1 MSASAVRAVVDS
13 NLLVRG
19 VLGRRPTSVAVQ
31 LHRAILL
38 RRFRLVISDYIL
50 EEVRDVLASPELK
63 ESGAPTARVIDRI
76 LNALRLSA
84 HVVPGAFEVN
94 LVPADPK
101 DNPIVACALEGDA
114 EYIVTDDRR
123 HLLPL
128 GTVRVAGYRPV
139 RVVSAFDFLRRES
152 IG

>member
-1 MSASAVRAVVDS
+1 MSASVVRAVVDS

-19 VLGRRPTSVAVQ
+19 VLGRRPTSVAVR

-38 RRFRLVISDYIL
+38 RRFRLVTSEYIL
-50 EEVRDVLASPELK
+50 EEVREVLASPELQ
-63 ESGAPTARVIDRI
+63 EAGAPPSGVVEQI
-76 LNALRLSA
+76 LAGLRSSGE
-84 HVVPGAFEVN
+84 VMPGDFEVN

-101 DNPIVACALEGDA
+101 DNPVVACALEGDA

-128 GTVRVAGYRPV
+128 GTVRVTGYRPV
-139 RVVSAFDFLRRES
+139 RVVTAFDFLRR
-152 IG
+152 